1 MTTKNLRLKELNP
14 EDLAAEISTARDEI
28 KKGNF
33 YTQEV
38 VLKEFE

>member
-1 MTTKNLRLKELNP
+1 MTIKNLRLKEPDP
-14 EDLAAEISTARDEI
+14 EDLAAEISTARAEI

-33 YTQEV
+33 YTQEE